1 MSIFYIFYLLTKFA
15 DNDISDIFEHI
26 INLKNTTMKK
36 LITIADV
43 IAFLNGAGISFDAN
57 SIHQVR
63 LPRCNEPVWE
73 FRGVFRDYRIT
84 REGRLVSAI

>member
-15 DNDISDIFEHI
+15 NNGINNVFEHI
-26 INLKNTTMKK
+26 INIKILVMALK
-36 LITIADV
+36 TIADV
-43 IAFLNGAGISFDAN
+43 VEFLRGANVEFVEG

-63 LPRCNEPVWE
+63 LPRCNEPAWE

-84 REGRLVSAI
+84 REGRLISAI